1 MISSPLSRVVFYGG
15 IPTTIGEVVADL
27 QATAERRGLPP
38 ACVDRYLQGL
48 LRREVESQ
56 TAQAQS

>member
-1 MISSPLSRVVFYGG
+1 MTSLSRVVFYGG
-15 IPTTIGEVVADL
+15 VPTPLGEVVADL

-48 LRREVESQ
+48 LRGEVEYPSPLDF
-56 TAQAQS
+56 